1 MSCAYRQAAWRRD
14 VNAAITVVISLLT
27 EKFRSTSFLA
37 AGHLYL
43 DDVRWLEDPKLKTF
57 EGVKGNTLAMFVE
70 KVPGEEGVLRAEQ
83 REDEVRLP
91 GAWSL
96 EGVMSRSKVVLR
108 MTCVDFKYSKDRPT
122 IVDVYLTVSQVSRVA
137 VVCANGAGES
147 TVIKGLIGEQLP
159 ILGSIERCSSLLV
172 IDDIK
177 ACTVL
182 RASSL
187 SWMLP
192 VYNAS
197 LRRG

>member
-1 MSCAYRQAAWRRD
+1 MKLQLCVAQ
-14 VNAAITVVISLLT
+14 LLVCGVLMRI
-27 EKFRSTSFLA
+27 EPF
-37 AGHLYL
+37 GHLDVVSIRWPQDWL
-43 DDVRWLEDPKLKTF
+43 ESFTGQHARLRSLVFFEDVRC
-57 EGVKGNTLAMFVE
+57 
-70 KVPGEEGVLRAEQ
+70 
-83 REDEVRLP
+83 
-91 GAWSL
+91 
-96 EGVMSRSKVVLR
+96 RSKVVLR
-108 MTCVDFKYSKDRPT
+108 MMCVNFQYPSKDRPT

-159 ILGSIERCSSLLV
+159 ILGYIGRCSSLLG